1 MSKTLK
7 INGTTA
13 VPVSAIRKIKP
24 LTDADRERIAARYE
38 KLDATTAA
46 KFQIQIEFADK
57 TTKLATDTLDDIKG
71 QGVALVN
78 LGSDRFVPAT
88 NIKSSD
94 PFTKEDA
101 ERVKGKDYKLTS
113 TFRSRVETT
122 AGTLLSSA
130 TPAQVIERREK
141 AIEGVANGGTS
152 AAAHPKTAAE
162 AQAALDAKV
171 AKKAA
176 APKAPSAE

>member
-7 INGTTA
+7 INGSTA

-24 LTDADRERIAARYE
+24 ITDEDRTRIAARYE
-38 KLDATTAA
+38 NLDAEAAA

-57 TTKLATDTLDDIKG
+57 TTKLATDSLDDIKG

-88 NIKSSD
+88 NIKSAD

-101 ERVKGKDYKLTS
+101 ERVKGKDYKLS
-113 TFRSRVETT
+113 ATFRSRVDTT

-141 AIEGVANGGTS
+141 AIEGVANGTS
-152 AAAHPKTAAE
+152 APAHPKTAAE

-176 APKAPSAE
+176 APKAPTAE

>member
-13 VPVSAIRKIKP
+13 VPVSAIRIIKP
-24 LTDADRERIAARYE
+24 LTDADRERIADRYE
-38 KLDATTAA
+38 KLDADAAA

-57 TTKLATDTLDDIKG
+57 STKLATESLDDIKG

-78 LGSDRFVPAT
+78 LGSDRFVPAA
-88 NIKSSD
+88 NIRSAE

-101 ERVKGKDYKLTS
+101 ERVTDKDYKLKS
-113 TFRSRVETT
+113 TFRSRVETS
-122 AGTLLSSA
+122 AGAMLSSA

-141 AIEGVANGGTS
+141 AIEAVPVKS
-152 AAAHPKTAAE
+152 E
-162 AQAALDAKV
+162 
-171 AKKAA
+171 KKAA
-176 APKAPSAE
+176 TPKSPTVG

>member
-7 INGTTA
+7 INGTTT

-24 LTDADRERIAARYE
+24 LTDADRERIASRYE
-38 KLDATTAA
+38 KLDAGSAA
-46 KFQIQIEFADK
+46 KFKIQIEFADK
-57 TTKLATDTLDDIKG
+57 TTKLAAESLDDVKG

-88 NIKSSD
+88 NIKSAD
-94 PFTKEDA
+94 HFTKDDA
-101 ERVKGKDYKLTS
+101 ERVKGKDYKLS
-113 TFRSRVETT
+113 ASFRSRVDTT

-141 AIEGVANGGTS
+141 AIEGIANSGTS
-152 AAAHPKTAAE
+152 APAHPKTAAE

-176 APKAPSAE
+176 APKAPTAE

>member
-1 MSKTLK
+1 MSKTFK

-24 LTDADRERIAARYE
+24 LTDADRERIAGRYE
-38 KLDATTAA
+38 KLDADAAA

-57 TTKLATDTLDDIKG
+57 STKLATESLDDIKG

-78 LGSDRFVPAT
+78 LGSDRFVPAA
-88 NIKSSD
+88 NIRSAE

-101 ERVKGKDYKLTS
+101 ERVTDKDYKLNS
-113 TFRSRVETT
+113 TFRSRVETS
-122 AGTLLSSA
+122 AGAMLSSA

-141 AIEGVANGGTS
+141 ALEAVPAK
-152 AAAHPKTAAE
+152 AEKKTAAP
-162 AQAALDAKV
+162 KV
-171 AKKAA
+171 
-176 APKAPSAE
+176 PSAE

>member
-7 INGTTA
+7 INGATA

-24 LTDADRERIAARYE
+24 LTDADRERIAGRYE
-38 KLDATTAA
+38 KLDASAAA

-57 TTKLATDTLDDIKG
+57 STKLASDSLDDIKG

-88 NIKSSD
+88 NIKAAE

-101 ERVKGKDYKLTS
+101 ERVKGKDYTLNS

-122 AGTLLSSA
+122 AGALLSSA

-141 AIEGVANGGTS
+141 AIEAIAQTS
-152 AAAHPKTAAE
+152 KPATAHPKTAAE

-176 APKAPSAE
+176 APKAPSVE